1 MSVKWGYQT
10 SPRIVVEIKG
20 ECECENVH
28 LIQCLARL
36 KYLIKAEVLAFDFV
50 SHLRFLLFIKIVAG
64 TFKVKVLK
72 PLKGG
77 GLPNSSPLHDFRSA
91 STASLSFLIETGWR
105 CPTLGSAAASNLSA
119 QALLS
124 VRAHGPSF
132 CWVYL
137 DPPPLI
143 SFTFGHSPRPFG
155 FFHLICSTS

>member
-1 MSVKWGYQT
+1 MS
-10 SPRIVVEIKG
+10 R
-20 ECECENVH
+20 
-28 LIQCLARL
+28 
-36 KYLIKAEVLAFDFV
+36 
-50 SHLRFLLFIKIVAG
+50 LRFLLVIKIVAG
-64 TFKVKVLK
+64 TFKVKVPK

-77 GLPNSSPLHDFRSA
+77 GLPNASPLHDF
-91 STASLSFLIETGWR
+91 STASVSFLIETGWR

-143 SFTFGHSPRPFG
+143 SFTFGHSPRALWLLSSNLL
-155 FFHLICSTS
+155 HKLTLLSILQTRASTNA